1 MEDLND
7 ILAKH
12 FAGETNPQEE
22 AKVLAWE
29 ETHGAE
35 YDLLAKTWNEPVDL
49 TFKSYDSKQ
58 AWNKI
63 SDELNE
69 PKGKIFTLKRFTQLA
84 VAASFAVL
92 IGLTI
97 NWYFGAQEFILVN
110 NDSHAAKEIKLEDG
124 STVWLGSNSS
134 LEYAENF
141 KSNRDIKLN
150 GEAFFEVAKDPE
162 HAFKIVTETG
172 EVEVLGTGFNVES
185 TSAYTEVSVSHG
197 LVALRNGKD
206 EVKLPAGKSARATK
220 SEISEVT
227 DAQANYAAWLN
238 GEFTFDQAP
247 LSEVIL
253 QLNTFYEKEIVLL
266 SESAKTKSITAT
278 FKNQSLEEVIEIIKL
293 TCGLEATFA
302 ADKVELK

>member
-1 MEDLND
+1 MND

-12 FAGETNPQEE
+12 FAGETSSQEE
-22 AKVLAWE
+22 AHVLAWKKK
-29 ETHGAE
+29 HADE
-35 YDLLAKTWNEPVDL
+35 YELLAKAWNEPVDL
-49 TFKSYDSKQ
+49 TYKAYDSKQ

-63 SDELNE
+63 SNDLEE
-69 PKGKIFTLKRFTQLA
+69 PKTKVFTLKRFTQLA

-97 NWYFGAQEFILVN
+97 NWYLSAPEFILVSN
-110 NDSHAAKEIKLEDG
+110 ETQAAKEIKLEDG
-124 STVWLGSNSS
+124 STVWLASNST

-141 KSNRDIKLN
+141 KSNRDLKLK

-162 HAFKIVTETG
+162 HAFKIVTATG

-185 TSAYTEVSVSHG
+185 TAEYTEVSVSHG

-206 EVKLPAGKSARATK
+206 EVKLTAGKSAKATK
-220 SEISEVT
+220 IEISEVVNT
-227 DAQANYAAWLN
+227 PANYAAWMN
-238 GEFTFDQAP
+238 GEFVFDQTP
-247 LSEVIL
+247 LLEVVE
-253 QLNTFYEKEIVLL
+253 QLNSYYEKEIVLL
-266 SESAKTKSITAT
+266 SDQSNSKTITAT

-293 TCGLEATFA
+293 TCGLEAAFS